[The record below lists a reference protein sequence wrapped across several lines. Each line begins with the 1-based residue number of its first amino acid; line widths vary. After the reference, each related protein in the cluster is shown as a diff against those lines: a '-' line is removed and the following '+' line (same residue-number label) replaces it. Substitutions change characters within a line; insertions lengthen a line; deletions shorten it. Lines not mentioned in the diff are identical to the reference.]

1 MQNGNGMYMNH
12 QTPPP
17 ATHYSIDVEC
27 VATGRDHNSRA
38 VAQISLVDQYEQI
51 ILNLYVRPQ
60 QPIVSYLT
68 PLTGLTREII
78 EGQGIPLE
86 EAVRILRQYLP
97 QSSILVG
104 QNIGKD
110 VDWLQLKEGK
120 DYQSLVDLSGIYRVW
135 NTKYKT
141 WSIFGQDHL
150 AKVLLGW
157 NTENSSHDAVGDAV
171 KSIRLFNLYKTL
183 QSDPQAWRRAQ
194 ETVMT
199 AEVQP
204 SFAKR
209 NPEFDGVCMG
219 NRRQCKCGA
228 PFLG

>member
-1 MQNGNGMYMNH
+1 MYMN
-12 QTPPP
+12 QQSVAP
-17 ATHYSIDVEC
+17 ATHFSIDVEC
-27 VATGRDHNSRA
+27 VATGRDHNARA
-38 VAQISLVDQYEQI
+38 VAQISLVDQYEQV

-60 QPIVSYLT
+60 QPVVSYLT
-68 PLTGLTREII
+68 PLTGLTRELLD
-78 EGQGIPLE
+78 EQGVPLE
-86 EAVRILRQYLP
+86 EAQRILRQYLP
-97 QSSILVG
+97 RHGILVG

-110 VDWLQLKEGK
+110 VDWLQLKEGQ
-120 DYQSLVDLSGIYRVW
+120 DYESLVDLSGVYRVW
-135 NTKYKT
+135 NSKYKT
-141 WSIFGQDHL
+141 WSVFGQDHL

-157 NTENSSHDAVGDAV
+157 DSQNASHDAVGDAI
-171 KSIRLFNLYKTL
+171 KSIRLFNLYNTL
-183 QSDPQAWRRAQ
+183 KADPKAWQQAQ
-194 ETVMT
+194 ETVMA